1 MEIYKRDGRKEIFD
15 VKKIETSIKAAYKSV
30 GESFGEEEQAFIDIC
45 FTPENML
52 QWCTE
57 ELGYLIPTVE
67 DIQNYVENF
76 LMKLN
81 RKVAKA
87 YIIYREK
94 HTESRL
100 TKEKIEYITK
110 YAHSSGNAASN
121 SNTDANANNSI
132 KNVASIEPEVFK
144 DNIRVIQRQMM
155 KNKLN
160 ELYPEVAKQYIKDIE
175 TRVIYPNDE
184 SSSPI
189 QKAYCGAYSTYPL
202 ISDGCGGLDGIT
214 PSAPND
220 IQSFSGQVTNAVFAL
235 SAQTK
240 GAVAL
245 GDYIVSLNMMVV
257 NEFGPNWYDKLDTI
271 ICNAHVKDW
280 ETRTIKREIRKGMKQ
295 FLFGVNQPQG
305 NRGFQC
311 PFTNLNFFDKYY
323 FQAMFGE
330 FYYPDGTQPEWKA
343 IDTLQ
348 RIFVELLREVRLTVP
363 LTFPVTTFALLYDEN
378 GYKDKEYEDLCA
390 EEWAKGSS
398 HFLYHSNNADSLS
411 SCCRV
416 QNKIDKNYFTS
427 TTGMI
432 GLMTGS
438 CNVITLNINRI
449 IQDCDKAYGLKRNG
463 GWKEN
468 TSFIKDYLVNILE
481 RVYKYH
487 IAYKTMLYE
496 LEELGMITYS
506 TSNYLYIKKLY
517 STIGILG
524 YYEAAKFLGLED
536 GSKEYIEFQ
545 SMLLNTISEQNKLHS
560 VHNKKRPFVFNL
572 ECVPGENMA
581 VKFYKWD
588 KEDGY
593 VVPENQNLYNSYFY
607 NPWKEENPLIK
618 LQLHGGDISKASDGG
633 QGCHINLDSH
643 LSKEQYKGLMKAA
656 REYGCNYFTFN
667 IPMTKCL
674 NCNHVVNGPVA
685 QCPKCNSTNVDYY
698 TRVIG
703 FLTPVSNWAPE
714 RQLEFLQR
722 LYGKN
727 KGKALLS
734 LNNN

>member
-1 MEIYKRDGRKEIFD
+1 MIKKVVKRTGVLQDFDYDKIFKAVNKAFKACD
-15 VKKIETSIKAAYKSV
+15 LIEFPNKYVKNRIKKYLADLPEECPVETIQDA
-30 GESFGEEEQAFIDIC
+30 
-45 FTPENML
+45 
-52 QWCTE
+52 
-57 ELGYLIPTVE
+57 VE
-67 DIQNYVENF
+67 HC
-76 LMKLN
+76 LMKEFPYE
-81 RKVAKA
+81 VAKA
-87 YIIYREK
+87 YMLYRARQ
-94 HTESRL
+94 TEARI
-100 TKEKIEYITK
+100 TKEKIAYITK
-110 YAHSSGNAASN
+110 YAHSNGNAASN

-144 DNIRVIQRQMM
+144 DNIRIIQRQMM

-160 ELYPEVAKQYIKDIE
+160 ELYPEVAKQYLIDIE
-175 TRVIYPNDE
+175 DKIIYPNDE
-184 SSSPI
+184 SNSPI

-202 ISDGCGGLDGIT
+202 ITDGCGGLDGIT

-245 GDYIVSLNMMVV
+245 GDYIISLNWMIVQ
-257 NEFGPNWYDKLDTI
+257 EFGPSWYDKLDVT
-271 ICNAHVKDW
+271 ICNNHVKDW
-280 ETRTIKREIRKGMKQ
+280 QKKTIKREIRKGMKQ
-295 FLFGVNQPQG
+295 FIFGVNQPQG
-305 NRGFQC
+305 NRGFQS

-323 FQAMFGE
+323 FEAMFGD
-330 FYYPDGTQPEWKA
+330 FLYPDNTKPEWKA

-348 RIFVELLREVRLTVP
+348 RIFLELIRELRLIVP
-363 LTFPVTTFALLYDEN
+363 LTFPVTTMALLYDEN
-378 GYKDKEYEDLCA
+378 GYKDKEYEELCA

-449 IQDCDKAYGLKRNG
+449 VQDWHNKHVFDGTVDCSL
-463 GWKEN
+463 
-468 TSFIKDYLVNILE
+468 KDYLIAILE

-506 TSNYLYIKKLY
+506 TANYLYIKKLY

-536 GSKEYIEFQ
+536 NSKEFIEFQ
-545 SMLLNTISEQNKLHS
+545 SMILNTISEQNSLHS
-560 VHNKKRPFVFNL
+560 IHDRKRPFIFNL

-581 VKFYKWD
+581 VKFYNWD
-588 KEDGY
+588 RADGY
-593 VVPENQNLYNSYFY
+593 KVPEDQVLYNSYFY
-607 NPWKEENPLIK
+607 NPWKEDNPLIK

-643 LSKEQYKGLMKAA
+643 LSKEQYKSLMKAA
-656 REYGCNYFTFN
+656 RDYGCNYFTFN
-667 IPMTKCL
+667 IPITKCL
-674 NCNHVVNGPVA
+674 DCNHVVNGPIGK
-685 QCPKCNSTNVDYY
+685 CPKCDSKHLDYY

-703 FLTPVSNWAPE
+703 FLTRVSNWSPE
-714 RQLEFLQR
+714 RQKEFLDR
-722 LYGKN
+722 MFSKT
-727 KGKALLS
+727 KGKDLTS
-734 LNNN
+734 VC